1 MSLPITPSITFTYD
15 TDGEGTIR
23 LTRPEFER
31 IVDQV
36 IDELPADIAGKLDNL
51 MVVVEERPPSGEDL
65 LGLYEGISLADRG
78 MDYAGAL
85 PDRITIYMES
95 HFEMELDRV
104 GTIEEIRR
112 TVLHEIGHHLGI
124 DDARLSELGW
134 V

>member
-1 MSLPITPSITFTYD
+1 
-15 TDGEGTIR
+15 
-23 LTRPEFER
+23 
-31 IVDQV
+31 
-36 IDELPADIAGKLDNL
+36 
-51 MVVVEERPPSGEDL
+51 MVVVEERPPPGEYL

-95 HFEMELDRV
+95 HIEMELDRV

>member
-1 MSLPITPSITFTYD
+1 MSLPITPSITPSYD
-15 TDGEGTIR
+15 TDGAGVIS
-23 LTRPEFER
+23 LTRQEFER

-36 IDELPADIAGKLDNL
+36 LDELPGDIAGKLDNL
-51 MVVVEERPPSGEDL
+51 VVMVEERHPQGEDL

-78 MDYAGAL
+78 MDYAGVL
-85 PDRITIYMES
+85 PDRITIYMDS
-95 HFEMELDRV
+95 HIEMGLDRV